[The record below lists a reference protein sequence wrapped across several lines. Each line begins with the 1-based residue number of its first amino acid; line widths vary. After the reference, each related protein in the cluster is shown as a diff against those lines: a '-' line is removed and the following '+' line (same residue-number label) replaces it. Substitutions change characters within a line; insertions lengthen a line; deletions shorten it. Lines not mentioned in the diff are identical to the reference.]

1 MDQSTEQSIL
11 EAAAAQFAAKGF
23 GGARVEEIAAEA
35 GVNKATLYYQ
45 IGDKAALYGRVLDDM
60 LGSAADRITAAVA
73 AEQDPEQKVRVYVRE
88 FAASARERHH
98 FAPIMMR
105 EVAGGGT
112 FLSDSALC
120 QMGRIVNALDQAV
133 RAGIA
138 SGIFRDVNP
147 FIAHMLVVG
156 SLSFFNAGAPI
167 RARIAASQG
176 LAFQPEVNMD
186 PDEMTAQLSALLLGA
201 FKNA

>member
-1 MDQSTEQSIL
+1 MDQSTEQIIL
-11 EAAAAQFAAKGF
+11 AAAAAQFAAKGY
-23 GGARVEEIAAEA
+23 GGARVDEIAAVA

-45 IGDKAALYGRVLDDM
+45 IGDKAVLYGRVLDDL
-60 LGSAADRITAAVA
+60 LGSVADRITAALA
-73 AEQDPEQKVRVYVRE
+73 AEQDPEQKVLAYVRE
-88 FAASARERHH
+88 FAASARECQPL
-98 FAPIMMR
+98 APILMR
-105 EVAGGGT
+105 EVAGGGAN
-112 FLSDSALC
+112 LPDSALR

-176 LAFQPEVNMD
+176 LAFQPEVNMNH
-186 PDEMTAQLSALLLGA
+186 DEMTDQLSAMVLGA